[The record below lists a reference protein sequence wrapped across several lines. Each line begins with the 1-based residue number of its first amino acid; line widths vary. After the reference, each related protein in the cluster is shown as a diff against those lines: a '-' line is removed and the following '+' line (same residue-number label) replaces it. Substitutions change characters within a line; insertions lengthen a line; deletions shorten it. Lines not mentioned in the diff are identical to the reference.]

1 MQIIGPQDPFGVR
14 PGSETRS
21 DPERMPPR
29 APRPY
34 PGGMRVP
41 TMVTPVLARIER
53 VSEEHGL
60 AYPWWIPI
68 ASWSGQLG
76 AALAALAQRDEIA
89 SGWTVLV
96 VALLVTPAAIQ
107 LLSGRW
113 ISWWLEALLALGAV
127 GVILSLPQDGLGAAD
142 LAPFVLCLI
151 AAESTAREGY
161 RRGLVVTGAAVAMV
175 LVAWSAGHVGAVA
188 VNLLVVI
195 LGADIGYMFHWQ
207 ARALA
212 AERQARAGEHTRA
225 TLAERDRIAR
235 EIHDLVAHSLSV
247 TMLQI
252 TGARRMLTDGDDV
265 EEAIDALRDA
275 ERVGRQAMHDIR
287 QTVSD
292 MATEGD
298 QTRPL
303 PGADD
308 LPSLV
313 QRVRNAGLDAG
324 YQVHGDIGRL
334 PPALGLG
341 LYRVVQESLTNV
353 TKHAPGAAAHVSVA
367 VGRSDVRL
375 TVRST
380 RTDHTEPDGTG
391 SGITGME
398 ARIAQLGGQ
407 LSSRAVGEEWVVE
420 AVVPLDADEKGPHCV
435 VSKIQSMTA
444 PTEQPAT

>member
-1 MQIIGPQDPFGVR
+1 M
-14 PGSETRS
+14 
-21 DPERMPPR
+21 
-29 APRPY
+29 
-34 PGGMRVP
+34 
-41 TMVTPVLARIER
+41 
-53 VSEEHGL
+53 
-60 AYPWWIPI
+60 
-68 ASWSGQLG
+68 
-76 AALAALAQRDEIA
+76 
-89 SGWTVLV
+89 
-96 VALLVTPAAIQ
+96 
-107 LLSGRW
+107 LS
-113 ISWWLEALLALGAV
+113 
-127 GVILSLPQDGLGAAD
+127 
-142 LAPFVLCLI
+142 
-151 AAESTAREGY
+151 
-161 RRGLVVTGAAVAMV
+161 
-175 LVAWSAGHVGAVA
+175 
-188 VNLLVVI
+188 
-195 LGADIGYMFHWQ
+195 
-207 ARALA
+207 
-212 AERQARAGEHTRA
+212 
-225 TLAERDRIAR
+225 
-235 EIHDLVAHSLSV
+235 
-247 TMLQI
+247 
-252 TGARRMLTDGDDV
+252 DGDDV
-265 EEAIDALRDA
+265 QEAIDALRDA

-292 MATEGD
+292 MATED
-298 QTRPL
+298 DRTRPL

-407 LSSRAVGEEWVVE
+407 LSSRPVDEEWVVE
-420 AVVPLDADEKGPHCV
+420 AVVPLDPDEKGPHCV
-435 VSKIQSMTA
+435 VSKIQSVTA

>member
-1 MQIIGPQDPFGVR
+1 MHL
-14 PGSETRS
+14 
-21 DPERMPPR
+21 R
-29 APRPY
+29 AARPY
-34 PGGMRVP
+34 PGDMRVP

-175 LVAWSAGHVGAVA
+175 LVAWSAGHVGAIA

-212 AERQARAGEHTRA
+212 AEREARASEHTRA

-265 EEAIDALRDA
+265 VEAIDALRDA

-420 AVVPLDADEKGPHCV
+420 AVVPLDADEKNPHCV